1 MRRISV
7 IIDDS
12 GDYLRIIMGSD
23 LVIGGLLARPI
34 KHYVGKTVHMKKLSK
49 NMKRSVA
56 KLFVETY
63 LKLREKYDLKIRC
76 GKRENVI
83 SQLRTL
89 IETSVK
95 EKRELP
101 PFYVDKG
108 IELLLRKNIHPIY
121 FRFLTIYTDKDKVL
135 CADILAWINL
145 RRNQNTFI
153 WSKIANQ
160 IEELDI
166 DQKST

>member
-1 MRRISV
+1 MRGVSV

-12 GDYLRIIMGSD
+12 DEYLGIVVGND

-34 KHYVGKTVHMKKLSK
+34 RQYVGKTVHMKKLSK

-63 LKLREKYDLKIRC
+63 LKLREKYDLKLKC
-76 GKRENVI
+76 GKKERII

-95 EKRELP
+95 EGRELP

-108 IELLLRKNIHPIY
+108 IEILLRKNIHPIY
-121 FRFLTIYTDKDKVL
+121 FRFLTIYTDKDKTL
-135 CADILAWINL
+135 CADILAWLNL
-145 RRNQNTFI
+145 RKNQSRFI
-153 WSKIANQ
+153 WSKIASQ

-166 DQKST
+166 G